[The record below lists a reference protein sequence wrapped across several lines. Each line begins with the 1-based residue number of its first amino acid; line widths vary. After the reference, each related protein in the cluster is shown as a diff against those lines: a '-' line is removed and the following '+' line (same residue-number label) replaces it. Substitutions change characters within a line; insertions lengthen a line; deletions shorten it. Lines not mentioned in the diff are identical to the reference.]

1 MITVTFNPQNEDEA
15 SLVGGLLSQYVRVG
29 RADAQH
35 RDESPA
41 PAQAAPEAKKPR
53 ARADKATAATA
64 AATVADAPITL
75 EVLRARLAELS
86 AIGKGTQVRELL
98 ATFGASR
105 LTDLDAER
113 YSEAFQAAG
122 AL

>member
-1 MITVTFNPQNEDEA
+1 MITVTFNPQTEDEA
-15 SLVGGLLSQYVRVG
+15 SLVGGILTQYLRAG
-29 RADAQH
+29 RADAPH
-35 RDESPA
+35 RGEPPVPA
-41 PAQAAPEAKKPR
+41 LPAPEAKKTR
-53 ARADKATAATA
+53 ARTDKAAPTPVAAVTEE
-64 AATVADAPITL
+64 PITL
-75 EVLRARLAELS
+75 EVLRARLAELG
-86 AIGKGTQVRELL
+86 ANGKGPQVRELL